1 MVEQGQILHNSN
13 GKSYE
18 VIMTREFGID
28 DQELLLKQVNGTE
41 VVIARSWN
49 EEYHQWHGAS
59 YYGSSDLP
67 KLKKSFLEKRR
78 KGF

>member
-18 VIMTREFGID
+18 VIMTREFGIN
-28 DQELLLKQVNGTE
+28 DQELLLKQVNGNE

-59 YYGSSDLP
+59 YYGISDLP
-67 KLKKSFLEKRR
+67 RLKKSFLERR